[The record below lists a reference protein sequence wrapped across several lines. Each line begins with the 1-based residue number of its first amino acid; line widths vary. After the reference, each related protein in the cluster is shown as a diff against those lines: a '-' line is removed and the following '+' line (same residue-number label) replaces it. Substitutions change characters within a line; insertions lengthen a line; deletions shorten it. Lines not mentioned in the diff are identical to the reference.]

1 MHRNTTS
8 DIRYSKLERFLLM
21 VLAAV
26 GLVVVNGGFIYGVFI
41 APDALT
47 VAMRNPV
54 SLAFQIEAFLLLAAL
69 AYLLSKWGVS
79 RISWVWFVI
88 LALLGSLAFALPVA
102 LLWRRRGGR
111 EPSP

>member
-1 MHRNTTS
+1 MLPNTTP
-8 DIRYSKLERFLLM
+8 DIRYGKLERFLLM

-26 GLVVVNGGFIYGVFI
+26 GLVVVNGGFLYGVFV

-54 SLAFQIEAFLLLAAL
+54 SLAFQIEAFLLLIAL

-79 RISWVWFVI
+79 RISLIWFVVLSI
-88 LALLGSLAFALPVA
+88 LGSLAFALPVA
-102 LLWRRRGGR
+102 LLWRRRGG
-111 EPSP
+111 EEQA